1 MISMKKTFTIIA
13 FLTGILAYG
22 QSLEELKEAKKIK
35 EDSVSAIQG
44 RIDDLQGQIDEFPG
58 WKFGAFG
65 TIGGSI
71 SQFNNWYAQQYP
83 NNSAGRIGVTVNPY
97 AKLDREKYFWYNN
110 AQLNIGWVKFDDEDD
125 PDDQDGWRQS
135 NDVFNLSSLFGYN
148 ITSKLAASTLLEYR
162 STILS
167 NFNDPGYLDLG
178 VGITW
183 RPISGLVVV
192 AHPLN
197 YNFVFSSGDDIFQS
211 SFGAKLLATYDKSLG
226 NFNWKSTFSAF
237 LSYEDSNLS
246 NWTWTNNFS
255 YKVWK
260 GIGLGF
266 EFGLRD
272 NKQEAL
278 NYAVN
283 VLEDTNATFDNID
296 NDLQTY
302 WLFGL
307 TYDL

>member
-1 MISMKKTFTIIA
+1 MKKTL
-13 FLTGILAYG
+13 FLLALLAGSLTYG
-22 QSLEELKEAKKIK
+22 QTLEELKELKKQK
-35 EDSVSAIQG
+35 EDSVSGIQG
-44 RIDDLQGQIDEFPG
+44 RIDDLQGKIDEFPG

-71 SQFNNWYAQQYP
+71 SEFNNWYAQEFP
-83 NNSAGRIGVTVNPY
+83 NNSAGRIGVTVNPF

-110 AQLNIGWVKFDDEDD
+110 AQINIGWVKFDDKDD

-135 NDVFNLSSLFGYN
+135 NDVFNLTSLFGYN
-148 ITSKLAASTLLEYR
+148 IAPKLAASTLLEYR

-183 RPISGLVVV
+183 KPISGLVVV

-197 YNFVFSSGDDIFQS
+197 YNFVFSSTDEIFVS

-226 NFNWKSTFSAF
+226 KFNWKSVFSAF

-272 NKQEAL
+272 NRQEAL

-283 VLEDTNATFDNID
+283 TLGETDATFDSID

-307 TYDL
+307 TYDF